1 MLAGRKNG
9 GIVIQQIK
17 ILSHD
22 TLRRS
27 SSRSRHIGATL
38 SICEINLTT
47 QSLYSYYTFSI
58 VNTCSCTC
66 LCVK

>member
-17 ILSHD
+17 ILIY

-27 SSRSRHIGATL
+27 SGRSRHIAATL

-47 QSLYSYYTFSI
+47 QSLYSYYTLTI
-58 VNTCSCTC
+58 VNTCSRTC